1 MRPDRT
7 ICKQANYWLA
17 APLLALVASCG
28 PPEVDGQVLANVDG
42 EMITQAELSH
52 EFDLGNRA
60 DAAEGRAAANDALE
74 QLVDRKLLAQ
84 LALERGLDRDADFHF
99 AERRAREELLV
110 DALRRDL
117 AEKFDS
123 VSEAEVEKF
132 MANNGHL
139 LGQRRLLTL
148 RSPDDNRTLVV
159 DTARLERRPDW
170 LETVAP
176 GRDLML
182 EGRKWT
188 VLAVDRINSSRQ
200 TQRNFARQLL
210 VKEKVEAELERSLR
224 EMRQDGPIRYQQ
236 GWGPSARGSAPV
248 SDQAK

>member
-1 MRPDRT
+1 M
-7 ICKQANYWLA
+7 
-17 APLLALVASCG
+17 LVLVVACG

-42 EMITQAELSH
+42 EAITQAELNH
-52 EFDLGNRA
+52 EFDLGNRT

-84 LALERGLDRDADFHF
+84 MALERGLDRDPDFHF

-110 DALRRDL
+110 DTLRRSLSEKLGTVSD
-117 AEKFDS
+117 AEI
-123 VSEAEVEKF
+123 EQF

-148 RSPDDNRTLVV
+148 RSPDNDRTLVV
-159 DTARLERRPDW
+159 DTARLEHKPDW

-224 EMRQDGPIRYQQ
+224 EMRQDGAIRYQQ
-236 GWGPSARGSAPV
+236 GWGPSARGSLSISNQTP
-248 SDQAK
+248 